1 MELARG
7 DLNGWP
13 WDELRPD
20 GDVEIAEEI
29 VDKFRLIDAP
39 WFMCKLFFCYN
50 FTAWE
55 DDGTLQGPQLPQV

>member
-1 MELARG
+1 MIVWETSEWLCKLYMELARG

-39 WFMCKLFFCYN
+39 
-50 FTAWE
+50 
-55 DDGTLQGPQLPQV
+55 

>member
-7 DLNGWP
+7 VLNGWP

-29 VDKFRLIDAP
+29 VDKFRLICAP
-39 WFMCKLFFCYN
+39 WFMCK
-50 FTAWE
+50 
-55 DDGTLQGPQLPQV
+55 

>member
-7 DLNGWP
+7 VLNGWP

-29 VDKFRLIDAP
+29 VDKFRLTDAP
-39 WFMCKLFFCYN
+39 WLMCKFHCLR
-50 FTAWE
+50 E

>member
-29 VDKFRLIDAP
+29 VDKFRLKDAP
-39 WFMCKLFFCYN
+39 WFMYN

>member
-29 VDKFRLIDAP
+29 VDKFRLIDGP
-39 WFMCKLFFCYN
+39 WFKCK
-50 FTAWE
+50 
-55 DDGTLQGPQLPQV
+55 